1 MSIGAYSYS
10 HYTIGQNHQWL
21 RPFESTCHYMASKVE
36 LCDNDLPSKK
46 LKCPYDRKFNGPF
59 WNNRRYGCWDA
70 GKRHKLCDKC
80 CRRDKCPVCNAVAAS
95 KVIPEREPETVS

>member
-1 MSIGAYSYS
+1 MTPR
-10 HYTIGQNHQWL
+10 TIEDIVLVRHIYVPSQ
-21 RPFESTCHYMASKVE
+21 

-80 CRRDKCPVCNAVAAS
+80 CRRDRCPVCNAAPAS